1 MIRVAQI
8 IGKTAIGGV
17 ESIIMNLY
25 KNINRNEVQFDFF
38 VENESMIINKDL
50 VESMGGKVFIIP
62 KYTKIFSFIRTLKKL
77 LKEGNYDI
85 VHSNMNALSVF
96 PLMAAKRRG

>member
-62 KYTKIFSFIRTLKKL
+62 KYTN
-77 LKEGNYDI
+77 E
-85 VHSNMNALSVF
+85 NADA
-96 PLMAAKRRG
+96 AAKSKNA